1 MKPSIIAAV
10 LLGLSFAAPA
20 AAQPP
25 VPPAPPAGC
34 ESAPGVQFVCG
45 QLAPEDLV
53 VVPGGQWVIAG
64 AHSGSGGLFL
74 IRASDK
80 TSTRVYPS
88 PAAAVR
94 FDAKTYAGCPGA
106 PDAAA
111 QVKFQTHGLSIR
123 PGGNGVHRLFVV
135 LHGPRESI
143 EVFEVDARQPT
154 PSLTWIGCAVA
165 PDPIGLN
172 SVRWLADGGFIATN
186 FLPRVNDPAGMKAMM
201 TGKTNGELWEWHTAS
216 GWQKVPGSDAAG
228 ANGIEISEDGAT
240 LYVAAWGT
248 QSFFRLSRGK
258 TPVAREEVPLGF
270 RVDNIRWAADGTI
283 LAAGQGGTPA
293 ASIVVKIDPRTLAVR
308 EVLRHPNTPAFGN
321 GTVAVEVGREIWV
334 GSFRGDRL
342 AVFPMPDGYAQAPGA
357 APPVE
362 FDTATGQRIRVRTIA
377 AGLVH
382 PWSVAFADART
393 MLVTERPGRLRVV
406 RDGTLLPQ
414 PAWSRPAPP
423 TGSDALHFVALHP
436 DFASNR
442 LVYVS
447 YPTFGERG
455 STLAIARG
463 TFNGATLD
471 DVREIFVADA
481 WETGGNL
488 AGRLYFGRDRML
500 YVTVGDRDRLCCIG
514 KDDNSLRMKAQR
526 LDNHAGKTL
535 RLRDDGGV
543 PPDNPFVGRADAKP
557 EIFTYGHRNGYGL
570 AVNPATGDLWQAEIG
585 PLGGDE
591 VNILLP
597 GRNYGWPVVSM
608 GRNYTGTLVSDEPYS
623 RPGMDGPRMF
633 WVPSISPSSL
643 LFYDGDR
650 FKGWK
655 GSMFVGALNG
665 KSLLRVSFDQPSQ
678 AERREPLLASL
689 NIRVRDVALGPDGN
703 LYVATERA
711 SGNSEPDGTVLQIE
725 PVSAGGS

>member
-1 MKPSIIAAV
+1 MRTSTLVLVMLAASC
-10 LLGLSFAAPA
+10 LHASAQAPA
-20 AAQPP
+20 A
-25 VPPAPPAGC
+25 PAPPADC
-34 ESAPGVQFVCG
+34 SAAGSVQFVCG
-45 QLAPEDLV
+45 QQAPEDLV
-53 VVPGGQWVIAG
+53 VVPGGQWIIAG
-64 AHSGSGGLFL
+64 AYSGSGGLYL
-74 IRASDK
+74 IRAADR
-80 TSTRVYPS
+80 TSTRAYPS
-88 PAAAVR
+88 AAARVR

-111 QVKFQTHGLSIR
+111 QATFQTHGLSIQ
-123 PGGNGVHRLFVV
+123 PGANGLHRLFVV

-143 EVFEVDARQPT
+143 EVFEVDARTGTPT
-154 PSLTWIGCAVA
+154 LTWIGCAVA

-186 FLPRVNDPAGMKAMM
+186 FLPRLNDPAGMKAMM
-201 TGKTNGELWEWHTAS
+201 GGKTNGELWEWHTAS

-228 ANGIEISEDGAT
+228 ANGIEISEDGRT

-248 QSFFRLSRGK
+248 QSFFRLSRGQ
-258 TPVAREEVPLGF
+258 TPVAREEIPLGF

-293 ASIVVKIDPRTLAVR
+293 ASIVVKIDPRTLTVS
-308 EVLRHPNTPAFGN
+308 EVLRHPNIPAFGN
-321 GTVAVEVGREIWV
+321 GTVAVEVGRELWV

-342 AVFPMPDGYAQAPGA
+342 AIFPMPSGYAQTAAAP
-357 APPVE
+357 PPVE
-362 FDTATGQRIRVRTIA
+362 FDTATGQRIRVRTVA

-382 PWSVAFADART
+382 PWSIAFPDART
-393 MLVTERPGRLRVV
+393 LLVTERPGRLRVI
-406 RDGTLLPQ
+406 RDGALLPQ
-414 PAWSRPAPP
+414 PAWTTPPPP
-423 TGSDALHFVALHP
+423 TGTDALHFVALHP
-436 DFASNR
+436 DFATNR
-442 LVYVS
+442 FVYVS
-447 YPTFGERG
+447 YPKFGERG

-463 TFNGATLD
+463 TFDGTALT

-488 AGRLYFGRDRML
+488 AGRIYFGRDRML

-535 RLRDDGGV
+535 RLRDDGSV
-543 PPDNPFVGRADAKP
+543 PPDNPFVATAGAKP

-570 AVNPATGDLWQAEIG
+570 AVNPATGELWQAEIG

-591 VNILLP
+591 VNVLLP
-597 GRNYGWPVVSM
+597 GHNYGWPVVSM
-608 GRNYTGTLVSDEPYS
+608 GRNYTGTLVSDEPYA
-623 RPGMDGPRMF
+623 RKGMDNARMF

-643 LFYDGDR
+643 LFYDGVR

-665 KSLLRVSFDQPSQ
+665 KALLRVSFDQPSQ
-678 AERREPLLASL
+678 AERREPLLAAL
-689 NIRVRDVALGPDGN
+689 NIRVRDVVLGPDGDI
-703 LYVATERA
+703 YVATERA
-711 SGNSEPDGTVLQIE
+711 SGSNQPDGTILRIE
-725 PVSAGGS
+725 PVGAAGT